1 MNDLWAPLLPFLLAD
16 MVNPVLFAFMVYAA
30 GKDRPVANSVSM
42 LLGHTAAYFSVGIL
56 LAMGLE
62 QVMERLANPRR
73 IDYFIQ
79 LVIGLSLL
87 WVAVG
92 SRDNTGKR
100 PDESSL
106 SLTPVKSFGLGAT
119 INFIGIP
126 FAVPYFAALGQILK
140 ADVPAF
146 EVLLILA
153 GYNLA
158 YAVPFAA
165 VPLMVCIFGR
175 RSRPLL
181 EQINSILERI
191 SDFLMPVLL
200 GLIGLALTIDA
211 GFYLATGE
219 GIF

>member
-1 MNDLWAPLLPFLLAD
+1 MNELWAALIPILLAD
-16 MVNPVLFAFMVYAA
+16 AVNPVLFAFLVYAA
-30 GKDRPVANSVSM
+30 GKDQPVANSVSM
-42 LLGHTAAYFSVGIL
+42 LFGHTAAYFCAGIL
-56 LAMGLE
+56 LALGME
-62 QVMERLANPRR
+62 QLMERLANPRR

-79 LVIGLSLL
+79 LIIGLALL
-87 WVAVG
+87 WLAVG

-119 INFIGIP
+119 INFIGSP
-126 FAVPYFAALGQILK
+126 VAVPYFAALSQILK
-140 ADVPAF
+140 TDVPAF

-153 GYNLA
+153 VYNLA

-165 VPLMVCIFGR
+165 VPLMVCILGR

-200 GLIGLALTIDA
+200 GLIGLTLTIDA
-211 GFYLATGE
+211 GIYLVTGE